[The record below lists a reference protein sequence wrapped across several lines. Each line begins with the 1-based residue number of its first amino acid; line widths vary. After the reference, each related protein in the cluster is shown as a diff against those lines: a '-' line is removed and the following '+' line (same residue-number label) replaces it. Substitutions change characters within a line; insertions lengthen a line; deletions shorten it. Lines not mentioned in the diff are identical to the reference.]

1 MRHLCAGG
9 ILVAGVVAVRAHV
22 IWASVL
28 AVVGVLFVALVLQ
41 SSTAVLWTGTR
52 VDGYSQGG
60 ITYFDYQGRP
70 YTILDDGQAAGDTA
84 RVPTAVYVP
93 ADDPGN
99 ARQDGPQRWVDAAS
113 VLVWFV
119 AAGGVLISG
128 VRRRRRRARGRS
140 AT

>member
-1 MRHLCAGG
+1 M
-9 ILVAGVVAVRAHV
+9 RAHV

-28 AVVGVLFVALVLQ
+28 AVVGLLFVALVLQ

-60 ITYFDYQGRP
+60 ITYFAYQGQP
-70 YTILDDGQAAGDTA
+70 YTIVDDGRAAGDTA

-93 ADDPGN
+93 TDDPGQ
-99 ARQDGPQRWVDAAS
+99 ARQDSPLRWVDAAS

-119 AAGGVLISG
+119 AAAAVLVSG
-128 VRRRRRRARGRS
+128 SVRRRRRIRGRAAS
-140 AT
+140 